1 MKRLHILGISLLGIT
16 ATAVGM
22 GIAQSSYVEH
32 PQNALGNDGK
42 GSYSMTL
49 NSASNTL
56 FKGGYEAGTA
66 STLTSSGQA
75 SVGFRAY
82 EFNNADRSKMSSRG
96 ADKFTLTGVYNGVH
110 MLFGNVDPF
119 YKITAITV
127 TYDHDGDNGLYSFNL
142 YGSDEPIT
150 SIPGSAATNLKD
162 KSGVRQTS
170 PFSDNEYSYFALSL
184 SGHSAHGDQAYHVG
198 ISSIYIEYTC

>member
-1 MKRLHILGISLLGIT
+1 MKRLHLLGISLLGIT

-49 NSASNTL
+49 NSSSNTL
-56 FKGGYEAGTA
+56 FQGGYEAGTA

-96 ADKFTLTGVYNGVH
+96 ADKFTLTGVSSGIH

-127 TYDHDGDNGLYSFNL
+127 TFDYDYDNAQSSFNL

-150 SIPGSAATNLKD
+150 EIPDSGGTNLWSKTGNRITTLF
-162 KSGVRQTS
+162 SGH
-170 PFSDNEYSYFALSL
+170 EYHYFALAA
-184 SGHSAHGDQAYHVG
+184 SGYSGSGNADYHIG
-198 ISSIYIEYTC
+198 ISTIYIEYTC